1 MQCFSELFIA
11 IFALIFCFSSVF
23 AVPLE
28 KKADISRFTSAINS
42 AGRLRYGKRSD
53 PVTIWEENSPSVEEY
68 ISPEEG
74 RYPYALIKRALNTDS
89 LVASLNAAERL
100 RFGRK

>member
-1 MQCFSELFIA
+1 MQFKLFV
-11 IFALIFCFSSVF
+11 ALVVAVVTVADSVF
-23 AVPLE
+23 ALPLE
-28 KKADISRFTSAINS
+28 KKADISQFTSAING

-53 PVTIWEENSPSVEEY
+53 PAIWEENAPSSVEEY
-68 ISPEEG
+68 VYPEG
-74 RYPYALIKRALNTDS
+74 RYPYALIKRAFNTDS

>member
-1 MQCFSELFIA
+1 MQFKVFA
-11 IFALIFCFSSVF
+11 ALILVVCSVADSVF

-53 PVTIWEENSPSVEEY
+53 PVTIWEE
-68 ISPEEG
+68 
-74 RYPYALIKRALNTDS
+74 
-89 LVASLNAAERL
+89 
-100 RFGRK
+100 